1 VREAGGKMN
10 THIAKIRE
18 ICAFLR
24 QVVPICYLQALQH
37 KLDEIVA
44 EVDAMEKELK
54 PATLGDL
61 TPEQQKEAEFKLR
74 PQLR

>member
-44 EVDAMEKELK
+44 EVDAIKAILEREGL
-54 PATLGDL
+54 
-61 TPEQQKEAEFKLR
+61 
-74 PQLR
+74 

>member
-1 VREAGGKMN
+1 MN
-10 THIAKIRE
+10 EHLAKIRE
-18 ICAFLR
+18 ICEFLR
-24 QVVPICYLQALQH
+24 QVVPICYLRAIQH

-61 TPEQQKEAEFKLR
+61 TPEQQKEVLSRTHISWGIKG
-74 PQLR
+74 

>member
-1 VREAGGKMN
+1 MN

-44 EVDAMEKELK
+44 EVDAIKAILEREGL
-54 PATLGDL
+54 
-61 TPEQQKEAEFKLR
+61 
-74 PQLR
+74 